1 VFAPAAET
9 KIVQAA
15 EAEIDAAQRPE
26 DVASPW
32 VWSAELP
39 QTLNVGARSYFVTAT
54 AWAFIVLAALA
65 CASALVQNATVASV
79 VPGLRPIG
87 EAARLPLLTGLLVGY
102 LPWVMGAGLL
112 LSGATLASAI
122 GLLLRLDWAR
132 RTFIGLL
139 IVAIVANLLAL
150 WLQQEVVQAV
160 VSTTLSLAPIP
171 TEVLGVFGGFVT
183 AARVM
188 AVVVTVGACLF
199 LGWIIR
205 GLMSPSVRQEFA

>member
-1 VFAPAAET
+1 MFAPAAET